1 MIAVYQML
9 IGINKFFHNENDD
22 DVVAAARER
31 QLEHDSDRMRDRI
44 KVSASIGVQREFQ
57 NHAVTLSPQEQE
69 TLDKYLIRIPLYRAV
84 AYITAGVICL
94 GFSRW

>member
-9 IGINKFFHNENDD
+9 IGINKLFHNHKDD
-22 DVVAAARER
+22 NVVAAARER
-31 QLEHDSDRMRDRI
+31 QLEHDSDRMRSGRI

-57 NHAVTLSPQEQE
+57 NHAVTLSLQEQE
-69 TLDKYLIRIPLYRAV
+69 ALDKYLIRIPLYRG

-94 GFSRW
+94 GFI